1 MTGQM
6 HLQNSAPATY
16 LGIDVGTSATKAV
29 ILASDGTVV
38 ARSRVPHPA
47 ARGAGA
53 GRADPSAWRTSITA
67 AVRDLAPHSAA
78 VRGVGID
85 THCPTALL
93 LDATG
98 VPLVAGVTWDHPGLA
113 EPTAQ
118 LIAALNPVHRRL
130 LGNHLMAATAMGAAH
145 LLLQSIEPQAAAAAT
160 TFGLAGT
167 WLGQWL
173 TGERAIDPTQ
183 ASYTGLMASTDGSCR
198 WLADVVEQL
207 GIPPQQL
214 PPVRPSLSVLGT
226 LLATTAATLGLPQ
239 GIPVMVG
246 SGDTPAASYALGTE
260 PGGRPLLIMGTTHVV
275 SNALAVPDSRAKA
288 LQRIDVRPG
297 RWLIN
302 GVINGGD
309 ALAAG
314 AQRLGYGE
322 GDIAVEALVATAF
335 QTRPD
340 QMADAP
346 VFIPHTRPE
355 RGPLWFAEPRTALLG
370 DIPDTAAPA
379 AARGVVEGVL
389 FADRMIIESCIG
401 SQQRTLYVCGAFGFE
416 PEMPQLLADALDR
429 DILVVDES
437 HLPAIGAAA
446 MCLDVL
452 DAIPVPPPSA
462 RLVRP
467 RPEWRPIVAERWQRY
482 RQVWSTVTGIQPL
495 GTLDESIESLGPDVP
510 PLQPTSLTRS
520 VRT

>member
-1 MTGQM
+1 MTREP
-6 HLQNSAPATY
+6 QNAAPATY

-47 ARGAGA
+47 ARGAGP
-53 GRADPSAWRTSITA
+53 GRADPSAWRASITA
-67 AVRDLAPHSAA
+67 AVRDLAPHTA
-78 VRGVGID
+78 VVAGVGMD

-98 VPLVAGVTWDHPGLA
+98 EALVAGITWDHPGLA

-118 LIAALNPVHRRL
+118 LIAALDPAHRRL
-130 LGNHLMAATAMGAAH
+130 LGNHLMPATAMGAAH
-145 LLLQSIEPQAAAAAT
+145 RLLQIIEPQAAAAAT

-198 WLADVVEQL
+198 WLADVVQRL

-214 PPVRPSLSVLGT
+214 PPVRPSLSVLGP
-226 LLATTAATLGLPQ
+226 LMATAAATLGLPT
-239 GIPVMVG
+239 GIPVLVG

-275 SNALAVPDSRAKA
+275 SNALAAPDPRAKA
-288 LQRIDVRPG
+288 LQRVDVRAG

-309 ALAAG
+309 SLAEG
-314 AQRLGYGE
+314 AARLGYGQ
-322 GDIAVEALVATAF
+322 GDIAVEALVGTAF
-335 QTRPD
+335 QARPD
-340 QMADAP
+340 QMTDAP

-370 DIPDTAAPA
+370 AIPDPATPA

-401 SQQRTLYVCGAFGFE
+401 SEQRTLYVSGAFGYE
-416 PEMPQLLADALDR
+416 PELPQLLADALER

-446 MCLDVL
+446 MCVDVL
-452 DAIPVPPPSA
+452 EDNAVMPPQA

-467 RPEWRPIVAERWQRY
+467 RPEWRNVVAERWQYY
-482 RQVWSTVTGIQPL
+482 RQVWSTVTGSQPPS
-495 GTLDESIESLGPDVP
+495 TLDETIETRWPVASKAKPQRPV
-510 PLQPTSLTRS
+510 RS
-520 VRT
+520 VLT

>member
-1 MTGQM
+1 MTKEHPQ
-6 HLQNSAPATY
+6 HADPVTY

-29 ILASDGTVV
+29 VITSDGTVV

-47 ARGAGA
+47 ARGAGP
-53 GRADPSAWRTSITA
+53 GRADPAAWKASITA
-67 AVRDLAPHSAA
+67 AVRDLGPHTATVRA
-78 VRGVGID
+78 VGLD
-85 THCPTALL
+85 TLCPTALL
-93 LDATG
+93 LDAAG
-98 VPLVAGVTWDHPGLA
+98 EPLAAGVTWDHPGLA

-118 LIAALNPVHRRL
+118 LIAALTAADQRL
-130 LGNHLMAATAMGAAH
+130 VGNHLMPATAMGAAH
-145 LLLQSIEPQAAAAAT
+145 RLLHAIEPEASAAAT
-160 TFGLAGT
+160 TFGFAGT

-198 WLADVVEQL
+198 WLDDVL
-207 GIPPQQL
+207 HRLAIPPQQL

-226 LLATTAATLGLPQ
+226 LLATAAETLGLPQ
-239 GIPVMVG
+239 GIPVLVG
-246 SGDTPAASYALGTE
+246 SADTPAASYALGTQ

-275 SNALAVPDSRAKA
+275 SNALDAPDHRARA
-288 LQRIDVRPG
+288 LQRVDVRAG

-309 ALAAG
+309 AFAYG
-314 AQRLGYGE
+314 AQRLGYGQ
-322 GDIAVEALVATAF
+322 GDVAVEALVATAF
-335 QTRPD
+335 TAEPG
-340 QMADAP
+340 QMAGAP
-346 VFIPHTRPE
+346 VFIPHIRPE

-370 DIPDTAAPA
+370 AIPDTAAPS

-401 SQQRTLYVCGAFGFE
+401 EQQRTLYVSGAFGFE
-416 PEMPQLLADALDR
+416 PELPQLLADALDR

-446 MCLDVL
+446 MCSEVL
-452 DAIPVPPPSA
+452 DGQIISPPPA
-462 RLVRP
+462 RRVQP
-467 RPEWRPIVAERWQRY
+467 RPPWRDTITQRWAQY
-482 RQVWSTVTGIQPL
+482 RQVWSTVTNTSPPS
-495 GTLDESIESLGPDVP
+495 TLDESLESLAPARP
-510 PLQPTSLTRS
+510 EPLPKTVTRS